1 MQQQR
6 HDGLCQKHDY
16 AVVGLKDAAT
26 FEPAGDTQHLEL
38 TTSAGSLSDLQ
49 YAEIYS
55 TQPGSCGTA
64 VVYANPPSSQYQSYN
79 AASPTAQQ
87 TAAQQWWPTS
97 QHHPQLPPGSA
108 AGSGS
113 DSSMPPVA
121 AAVGPSPWSAPPLP
135 VAGSFT
141 YPPGTS
147 AAYRVVRPLSPISP
161 SCLPPPPF
169 SAPPNSLSHEPSA
182 ALTRLHHLDSFP
194 SCPSG
199 SGGTTVHAPTGNDFF
214 DAALPA
220 QQRRPSSFRCTC
232 PNCASGANFKA
243 TKKQHVC
250 HYPNCSKVYRK
261 TTTLRAHILVHT
273 GERPYICHWL
283 DCGKGFTVNNQ
294 LRRHLKIHTGEK
306 TFVCVECG
314 KGFMRSDH
322 LNKHTK
328 THQML
333 REKEANSGSTAG
345 GGTKCPDSLPPL
357 DCEQQP
363 EFNTSDADS
372 TNLCA
377 FPLEDDFFSDV
388 PVN

>member
-1 MQQQR
+1 
-6 HDGLCQKHDY
+6 
-16 AVVGLKDAAT
+16 
-26 FEPAGDTQHLEL
+26 
-38 TTSAGSLSDLQ
+38 
-49 YAEIYS
+49 
-55 TQPGSCGTA
+55 
-64 VVYANPPSSQYQSYN
+64 
-79 AASPTAQQ
+79 
-87 TAAQQWWPTS
+87 
-97 QHHPQLPPGSA
+97 
-108 AGSGS
+108 
-113 DSSMPPVA
+113 MPPVA

-199 SGGTTVHAPTGNDFF
+199 GGGTTVHAPTGTDFF

-220 QQRRPSSFRCTC
+220 QQRRPRRFLCTC

-273 GERPYICHWL
+273 GERPYICHCCSKVYGRSSHLRAHYRCHTGERPYICIWL
-283 DCGKGFTVNNQ
+283 GCWKRFNRSDVIQ
-294 LRRHLKIHTGEK
+294 RHFRTHMGEK

-388 PVN
+388 PFN

>member
-1 MQQQR
+1 
-6 HDGLCQKHDY
+6 
-16 AVVGLKDAAT
+16 
-26 FEPAGDTQHLEL
+26 
-38 TTSAGSLSDLQ
+38 
-49 YAEIYS
+49 
-55 TQPGSCGTA
+55 
-64 VVYANPPSSQYQSYN
+64 
-79 AASPTAQQ
+79 
-87 TAAQQWWPTS
+87 
-97 QHHPQLPPGSA
+97 
-108 AGSGS
+108 
-113 DSSMPPVA
+113 MPPVA

-199 SGGTTVHAPTGNDFF
+199 GGGTTVHAPTGTDFF

-220 QQRRPSSFRCTC
+220 QQRRPRRFLCTC

-314 KGFMRSDH
+314 KRFNRSDVIQRHFRTHMGEKTFVCVECGKGFMRSDH

-388 PVN
+388 PFN

>member
-1 MQQQR
+1 
-6 HDGLCQKHDY
+6 
-16 AVVGLKDAAT
+16 
-26 FEPAGDTQHLEL
+26 
-38 TTSAGSLSDLQ
+38 
-49 YAEIYS
+49 
-55 TQPGSCGTA
+55 
-64 VVYANPPSSQYQSYN
+64 
-79 AASPTAQQ
+79 
-87 TAAQQWWPTS
+87 
-97 QHHPQLPPGSA
+97 
-108 AGSGS
+108 
-113 DSSMPPVA
+113 MPPVA

-199 SGGTTVHAPTGNDFF
+199 GGGTTVHAPTGTDFF

-220 QQRRPSSFRCTC
+220 QQRRPRRFLCTC

-328 THQML
+328 THQMCASGANSKATNPDGSPRKKQHVCHYPNCSKVYGRSSHLRAHYRCHTGERPYICIWLGCWKRFNRSDVIQRHFRTHMGEKTFVCVECGKGFMRSDHLNKHTKTHQML

-388 PVN
+388 PFN

>member
-1 MQQQR
+1 
-6 HDGLCQKHDY
+6 
-16 AVVGLKDAAT
+16 
-26 FEPAGDTQHLEL
+26 
-38 TTSAGSLSDLQ
+38 
-49 YAEIYS
+49 
-55 TQPGSCGTA
+55 
-64 VVYANPPSSQYQSYN
+64 
-79 AASPTAQQ
+79 
-87 TAAQQWWPTS
+87 
-97 QHHPQLPPGSA
+97 
-108 AGSGS
+108 
-113 DSSMPPVA
+113 MPPVA

-199 SGGTTVHAPTGNDFF
+199 GGGTTVHAPTGTDFF

-220 QQRRPSSFRCTC
+220 QQRRPRRFLCTC

-314 KGFMRSDH
+314 KVYGRSSHLRAHYRCHTGERPYICIWLGCWKRFNRSDVIQRHFRTHMGEKTFVCVECGKGFMRSDH

-388 PVN
+388 PFN